1 MKKLR
6 ALLIVFVLF
15 TNCAVNRVTSNKSEA
30 FIRLASGFKND
41 TVSLNLNGTSIFKN
55 EILNSKENGITGNY
69 VRIIDDTIVYYN
81 KDSILKLN
89 LQESNN
95 DNVRIE
101 VIIDNRPYS
110 YVMYF
115 NRGKYLFISKHSYY
129 YNIYFNQF
137 KKKPE
142 LY

>member
-1 MKKLR
+1 MKKLQ